1 MLSISFWLNCCAR
14 FAYCCRWMRIWRMMP
29 TGTWPSIQN
38 VEIRWKRVPDWRLLC
53 DHWTRRVYR
62 EYDFACTLASRRD
75 LLPWTVHPTQQAK
88 PEIIDR
94 VHTIKRLCLCSIVR
108 MAVCVLLLDAREFAN
123 RMGQKL
129 NIHQCEFGARPRAQ
143 DHGWRRT
150 LKYGTV
156 HRIFVCMFLFHSVW
170 STNLYCLPS
179 CVAVCGSAHCVV
191 RVLENWAASGLQSAN
206 SRCDDG
212 QVPQEISHYS
222 KPCHTAAPRSLF
234 SSCLC
239 CTSSAANSWMGQ
251 FAAVC
256 ADCCCLDRP
265 IVSHNILLF
274 DLDSVCWFFQ
284 QRPFPLTIS
293 LCLHSL
299 SIDPVAD
306 ICIFWQI
313 FVAKSISSVQLLR
326 SIGAL
331 QHMHCKNITNSC
343 GHSSGQF
350 RCSFIVWLAGYMVN
364 TKRYKKNS
372 DCYRYLTL

>member
-94 VHTIKRLCLCSIVR
+94 VHAIKRLCLCSIVR

-179 CVAVCGSAHCVV
+179 CVAVCVAAHIVLCVCWKIGLPV
-191 RVLENWAASGLQSAN
+191 ACNLQIRDVMMAKCHKRLAIIQSHATQPRHVHCFLLACVARAPPQILEWANLLRYVQTVVVWT
-206 SRCDDG
+206 D
-212 QVPQEISHYS
+212 
-222 KPCHTAAPRSLF
+222 
-234 SSCLC
+234 
-239 CTSSAANSWMGQ
+239 
-251 FAAVC
+251 
-256 ADCCCLDRP
+256 
-265 IVSHNILLF
+265 LLF
-274 DLDSVCWFFQ
+274 HTIFF
-284 QRPFPLTIS
+284 
-293 LCLHSL
+293 
-299 SIDPVAD
+299 
-306 ICIFWQI
+306 
-313 FVAKSISSVQLLR
+313 
-326 SIGAL
+326 
-331 QHMHCKNITNSC
+331 
-343 GHSSGQF
+343 
-350 RCSFIVWLAGYMVN
+350 
-364 TKRYKKNS
+364 
-372 DCYRYLTL
+372 YLT